1 MAETLRQ
8 RGNSDVTNN
17 LVAGPKLVQVLRMSK
32 MANMVKLNP
41 GELVKAF
48 RRVAR
53 KLGCDK
59 SEQRFQEV
67 LFAIG
72 TLGLASQRRLAAM
85 QTQLDNLSSATRR
98 LESDYERLFIRSL
111 RSRKAR
117 ESLRPSF
124 DALEEKMTA
133 CHLRSTRPPTNCS
146 FDASLELP
154 PTIPA
159 PFGGHRTAAAYGCTE
174 LPSFRVRAH
183 IAD

>member
-1 MAETLRQ
+1 MVPRSGTAAASKRENRILRTGRHRLSGRGRILAETLRQ

-48 RRVAR
+48 RVN
-53 KLGCDK
+53 
-59 SEQRFQEV
+59 S
-67 LFAIG
+67 
-72 TLGLASQRRLAAM
+72 AAD
-85 QTQLDNLSSATRR
+85 QLLLTA
-98 LESDYERLFIRSL
+98 
-111 RSRKAR
+111 A
-117 ESLRPSF
+117 F
-124 DALEEKMTA
+124 DA
-133 CHLRSTRPPTNCS
+133 P
-146 FDASLELP
+146 LELP

-174 LPSFRVRAH
+174 LPPFRVRAH